1 MFITKPTIKNKNNF
15 SNNNFKNYN
24 QNQYVILISLICLM
38 FFNLDFFL
46 NYCYC
51 SIAPPEIHPRV
62 IEIIN
67 DAIGVPHELLDYIPF
82 RDFVLTHT
90 NIKPKFINTT
100 LASIY
105 MPIFLSSPD
114 YYLVHAL
121 IPIEFLSDLI
131 MSNYEGEH
139 DVLTYIT
146 HVDSYIDELME
157 EIRSSGGL
165 EYSEKRRLI
174 NGYPNPEE
182 LQIIV
187 EDFVD
192 IVYEENYTAWL
203 RSQSG
208 LPSTSLELTTVS
220 SPRN

>member
-1 MFITKPTIKNKNNF
+1 MLITKTTIKNKNNF
-15 SNNNFKNYN
+15 SNYNQN
-24 QNQYVILISLICLM
+24 QNQYVILICLICLM
-38 FFNLDFFL
+38 FFNLDFFS

-51 SIAPPEIHPRV
+51 SSAPPEVHPRV
-62 IEIIN
+62 IEKIN
-67 DAIGVPHELLDYIPF
+67 DAIGVPHEIIDYIPF
-82 RDFVLTHT
+82 RDFVLRNT

-100 LASIY
+100 LASIF
-105 MPIFLSSPD
+105 MPIFLATPN

-131 MSNYEGEH
+131 MSNYEGHH
-139 DVLTYIT
+139 DVLTYLE
-146 HVDSYIDELME
+146 HADSYIDELME
-157 EIRSSGGL
+157 EIRSSEGL

-174 NGYPNPEE
+174 NNYPKPEQ

-203 RSQSG
+203 RSQTDLS
-208 LPSTSLELTTVS
+208 STSLELTTVS